1 MRRLW
6 ATLALTVLLAPL
18 AAQGES
24 DAALW
29 RFVSPN
35 AKALIGIDWARIRPL
50 KAGAMI
56 REQWLTAGAM
66 ANIQG
71 LDLLNDIDRVLISS
85 AGKNS
90 PDDSAES
97 PILIAVYGHFDAAK
111 VRQVFTHLGAKPQA
125 YNSFQ
130 VYRPQGK
137 QAKDMAYVLFD
148 ETTILFGDSPSV
160 FAALDRNQFGPALQ
174 PLATSG
180 PMLAR
185 AAEMEAGYDFW
196 AILDAT
202 EIISNDSV
210 ANLLRGDA
218 WASEAKG
225 FEAGVN
231 LRAGLAADITVRFP
245 SDAVAKR
252 VTTELTRVINLA
264 AKDKSSGAEVQN
276 IARKIKFSADGSAAR
291 VSLRLTEI
299 ELQQSA
305 VAFAA
310 SRKAEARNA
319 AANIVPTPG
328 PAPAATPAKPS
339 VIRIE
344 GLDEGTREIPFQDPQ
359 QH

>member
-6 ATLALTVLLAPL
+6 VTLALTVLLAPL
-18 AAQGES
+18 AAKGES
-24 DAALW
+24 DGALW

-35 AKALIGIDWARIRPL
+35 AKALIGIDWARVRPL

-66 ANIQG
+66 AAIPG
-71 LDLLNDIDRVLISS
+71 LDLLNDVDRVLISS

-97 PILIAVYGHFDAAK
+97 PILIAVHGHFDAAK
-111 VRQVFTHLGAKPQA
+111 VRQVFNHLGAKPQA

-148 ETTILFGDSPSV
+148 EATILFGDSPSV
-160 FAALDRNQFGPALQ
+160 FAALDRNQFGPPPQ
-174 PLATSG
+174 PMATSG

-185 AAEMEAGYDFW
+185 AAEMEATYDFW
-196 AILDAT
+196 AIMDAS

-210 ANLLRGDA
+210 TDLLRGDA
-218 WASEAKG
+218 WASEAQG

-231 LRAGLAADITVRFP
+231 LRAGLTAEITVRFS

-252 VTTELTRVINLA
+252 VTTELTRVMNLA
-264 AKDKSSGAEVQN
+264 AKDKSSGAQVQN
-276 IARKIKFSADGSAAR
+276 IARKMKFNADGSAAK
-291 VSLRLTEI
+291 VSLRLTEL
-299 ELQQSA
+299 ELQESA
-305 VAFAA
+305 AAFAA

-319 AANIVPTPG
+319 AANKIPTPV
-328 PAPAATPAKPS
+328 PAPVTTPARPG

-344 GLDEGTREIPFQDPQ
+344 GLDEGTREIPYRDPQ
-359 QH
+359 H